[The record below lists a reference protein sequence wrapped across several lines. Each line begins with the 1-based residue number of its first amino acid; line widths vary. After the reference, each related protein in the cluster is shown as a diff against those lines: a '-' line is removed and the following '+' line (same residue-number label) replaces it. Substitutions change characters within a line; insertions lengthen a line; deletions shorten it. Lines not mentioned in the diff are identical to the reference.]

1 MSAIFSGS
9 FDPITN
15 GHLDKIRRFR
25 ALWVDERLI
34 MAVADDYCAQ
44 KKTLFSFDERI
55 SQIKEIV
62 SDIDN
67 IEVDRFSGLISEY
80 AKKKHAMFI
89 IRGVRNTVDFNYEME
104 MALHN
109 RRLGDI
115 ETVFIP
121 TDEKY
126 FIVSS
131 SAVRLIATL
140 GGDADWM
147 IPRRVRNDLREK
159 LATI

>member
-1 MSAIFSGS
+1 
-9 FDPITN
+9 
-15 GHLDKIRRFR
+15 
-25 ALWVDERLI
+25 
-34 MAVADDYCAQ
+34 
-44 KKTLFSFDERI
+44 
-55 SQIKEIV
+55 
-62 SDIDN
+62 
-67 IEVDRFSGLISEY
+67 
-80 AKKKHAMFI
+80 
-89 IRGVRNTVDFNYEME
+89 ME

-109 RRLGDI
+109 RRLWDI